1 MGGLTRQSM
10 DMLVSTE
17 WLAGELGNAGLIV
30 IDASAHLPSAGRD
43 PAAEYAAGHIPGA
56 RYLDLPSLKDTT
68 SPVPN
73 AIPTREQLE
82 GRMRALGANAGDR
95 IIVYDDSM
103 VKTSARAW
111 FMLRHHGYDNV
122 AILDG
127 GLTKWKA
134 EGRRL
139 EAGTSEQARGDFAL
153 AETRPIVRSKSDV
166 LRNIDSAAEQVI
178 DARDRGR
185 FSGEVEDTVHN
196 LPSGHI
202 PGSCNLFFGDLFN
215 GDGTFIAPDAIERA
229 FRDAGIDPDAPI
241 MTTCGS
247 GVTAC
252 VLLFALALTGRDG
265 VLYDGSWSEW
275 GADPETPKARGLQ

>member
-1 MGGLTRQSM
+1 
-10 DMLVSTE
+10 
-17 WLAGELGNAGLIV
+17 
-30 IDASAHLPSAGRD
+30 
-43 PAAEYAAGHIPGA
+43 
-56 RYLDLPSLKDTT
+56 
-68 SPVPN
+68 
-73 AIPTREQLE
+73 
-82 GRMRALGANAGDR
+82 
-95 IIVYDDSM
+95 
-103 VKTSARAW
+103 
-111 FMLRHHGYDNV
+111 MLRHHGYDNV

-139 EAGTSEQARGDFAL
+139 EAGPSEQARGDFAL

-166 LRNIDSAAEQVI
+166 LRNIESATEQVI